1 MAMIIVI
8 IGIITIIVVGG
19 IITMIILVIGI
30 LWRLFTG
37 GWRVE
42 GLSLR

>member
-1 MAMIIVI
+1 MIIVI

-30 LWRLFTG
+30 LWRLLFTG
-37 GWRVE
+37 VGGLRV
-42 GLSLR
+42 